1 MDVFTLD
8 FDGVLCDS
16 AGETAVTA
24 WRAVRTLWPGSS
36 ALEPPAE
43 LASRFRRLR
52 PVIET
57 GFEAILLMRF
67 IKTGIPEQAILG
79 DFQGLCQSALEH
91 SDRSAED
98 LTELFGRTRDQ
109 WIARDLQGWL
119 SHHRFYPGVRDALSR
134 MLARSPVFILT
145 TKQQRFAHRL
155 LQWGSIDFPGD
166 RIFGLEDG
174 RRKEDILAALMREP
188 APRGARFHFVE
199 DRLATLSRVL
209 EREDLAEVHLY
220 LAAWGYNTAD
230 ERRQTEALP
239 RIQVLSLEQFADL

>member
-1 MDVFTLD
+1 MDIFALD

-16 AGETAVTA
+16 ADETAVTA
-24 WRAVRTLWPGSS
+24 WRAARALWPDSS
-36 ALEPPAE
+36 APEPPAE

-57 GFEAILLMRF
+57 GFEAVLLMRF
-67 IKTGIPEQAILG
+67 IETGVPEQAILG
-79 DFQGLCQSALEH
+79 DFQALCRSALEH
-91 SDRSAED
+91 SGRSAED

-119 SHHRFYPGVRDALSR
+119 SHHRFYPGVIDALAL
-134 MLARSPVFILT
+134 MLARSPVLILT
-145 TKQQRFAHRL
+145 TKQQRFAHSL
-155 LQWGSIDFPGD
+155 LQWGGIDFPAD

-174 RRKEDILAALMREP
+174 RRKEDILAALISDP
-188 APRGARFHFVE
+188 ALRGARFHFVE

-209 EREDLAEVHLY
+209 GRDDLAEVRLY

-230 ERRQTEALP
+230 ERRRAEALP
-239 RIQVLSLEQFADL
+239 RIQVLTLEQFAAL

>member
-1 MDVFTLD
+1 MKVRALD

-24 WRAVRTLWPGSS
+24 WRAVRTLWPDSS
-36 ALEPPAE
+36 SLEPPAE
-43 LASRFRRLR
+43 LESRFRELR
-52 PVIET
+52 PVLET

-67 IKTGIPEQAILG
+67 IETGVSEQAILG
-79 DFQGLCQSALEH
+79 NFQALCRSALEH
-91 SDRSAED
+91 SDRSAEN

-119 SHHRFYPGVRDALSR
+119 SHHRFYPGVIDALAR

-155 LQWGSIDFPGD
+155 LQWGGIDFPVD

-174 RRKEDILAALMREP
+174 RHKEDILAALMNNP
-188 APRGARFHFVE
+188 ALRGASFHFVE
-199 DRLATLSRVL
+199 DRLATLVRVL
-209 EREDLAEVHLY
+209 GREDLAEVRLY

-230 ERRQTEALP
+230 ERRQAEALP
-239 RIQVLSLEQFADL
+239 RIQVLSLEQFAAL